1 MSQHRTES
9 EMQRRDHELE
19 VHQIELE
26 MQNAELRGAQDELE
40 LSRDKYAELYD
51 YAPVGYFT
59 FDFHGVIREVNLTG
73 AQLLGIERQQLTNR
87 PFAGFIADAD
97 GREIF
102 SNHLDLVMQRQ
113 VMQRCEIRLTGKDG
127 AVIHGQLQSV
137 AVAIGNKAG
146 YILTSIVDGTVR
158 KQLEEKL
165 KKAHDDLELIVAER
179 TGELVR
185 ANDSSRRR

>member
-1 MSQHRTES
+1 MQAKNVESQSPRTMD
-9 EMQRRDHELE
+9 EMQRLVHELE

-26 MQNAELRGAQDELE
+26 MQNAELRGAREDLE

-59 FDFHGVIREVNLTG
+59 FDAHGVIREVNLIG
-73 AQLLGIERQQLTNR
+73 AQLLGVERQKLTNR
-87 PFAGFIADAD
+87 PFTGFIADAD

-102 SNHLDLVMQRQ
+102 SNHLARVMQRQ
-113 VMQRCEIRLTGKDG
+113 VMLCCEIMLTGKDS

-137 AVAIGNKAG
+137 AVAGENDVG
-146 YILTSIVDGTVR
+146 YILTSIVDGTVH

-165 KKAHDDLELIVAER
+165 KKAHDELELIVAER
-179 TGELVR
+179 PSVPI
-185 ANDSSRRR
+185 